1 MFKVCCDRALT
12 LRKGFRISVPKQEVF
27 RDRVGGTHAAGGTEA
42 VPGAYEVT
50 HQIIMKYQWNLA
62 AVVFLLVT
70 AASIQAAD
78 LRITDSGGV
87 ELFVREVTIDY
98 GGLLGNDRETDGIRV
113 SQGEALVTAKW
124 TDIESLT
131 VTGRDEAASRMTIEI
146 VLKGGKKVV
155 AMLVRKGRMRITGLS
170 DLGAY
175 NIDLEKVKK
184 ITVAS
189 AK

>member
-1 MFKVCCDRALT
+1 MR
-12 LRKGFRISVPKQEVF
+12 QEKPRPYF
-27 RDRVGGTHAAGGTEA
+27 GLSEGTR
-42 VPGAYEVT
+42 
-50 HQIIMKYQWNLA
+50 QSIMKYQWSLA
-62 AVVFLLVT
+62 VVVFLLVA
-70 AASIQAAD
+70 AASVQAAD
-78 LRITDSGGV
+78 LRITDSAGV
-87 ELFVREVTIDY
+87 ELFVREVAIDY
-98 GGLLGNDRETDGIRV
+98 GGLLGTDKETEGIRV

-124 TDIESLT
+124 ADIESLT

-146 VLKGGKKVV
+146 VLKGGKKVA
-155 AMLVRKGRMRITGLS
+155 AMLVRKGRMKVTGLS